1 VLSIF
6 KDKYNREIGSYKDG
20 KYDTIAVQG
29 RRHKPYT
36 QMLNYKVLGTIN
48 D

>member
-1 VLSIF
+1 LIGRQGVEVTKKFTRIKGVSIF

-29 RRHKPYT
+29 ET
-36 QMLNYKVLGTIN
+36 
-48 D
+48 